1 MIKSKTIGGKTADI
15 LIYLTVIFMTMC
27 CLFPLLNM
35 VAISFSDKAAA
46 SANMV
51 GLVPVDFTTSA
62 YKTLLGESQFWV
74 SFWISIK
81 RVFLGTIIN
90 MILTILLAYPL
101 SKSKREF
108 KGHDVYMYIV
118 IFAMLFSGGM
128 IPIYLTIKSY
138 GLLNSIWALIL
149 PGAVPVFNVILL
161 MNFFKGVPKS
171 LEEAAAID
179 GASKLTILLKIY
191 LPISMP
197 ALATIILFCIVN
209 HWNDFFSGLVYM
221 NKTSMYPLQ
230 TYIQQLSVDMSQ
242 ITDPEQLKRF
252 AQVSNKTLDA
262 AKIVVST
269 IPLLIIYPFLQ
280 KYFVS
285 GIVIGAVKEYKYIVL

>member
-209 HWNDFFSGLVYM
+209 HRNDFFSGLVYM

-285 GIVIGAVKEYKYIVL
+285 GIVIGAVKE

>member
-209 HWNDFFSGLVYM
+209 HWNDFFSGLEYM

-285 GIVIGAVKEYKYIVL
+285 GIVIGAVKE

>member
-27 CLFPLLNM
+27 CLFPLLNL

-285 GIVIGAVKEYKYIVL
+285 GIVIGAVKE

>member
-269 IPLLIIYPFLQ
+269 IPLLIIYPFLLEVLCQ
-280 KYFVS
+280 RNCYRCSKR
-285 GIVIGAVKEYKYIVL
+285 IKYIVL

>member
-230 TYIQQLSVDMSQ
+230 TYIQQLSVDISQ

-285 GIVIGAVKEYKYIVL
+285 GIVIGAVKE

>member
-62 YKTLLGESQFWV
+62 YKTLLGESHFWV

-149 PGAVPVFNVILL
+149 PGAVPVFNVSLL
-161 MNFFKGVPKS
+161 MNFFNGVPKS

-285 GIVIGAVKEYKYIVL
+285 GIVIGAVKE

>member
-62 YKTLLGESQFWV
+62 YKTLLGESQFWI

-262 AKIVVST
+262 AKIMVST

-285 GIVIGAVKEYKYIVL
+285 GIVIGAVKE

>member
-285 GIVIGAVKEYKYIVL
+285 GIGIGAVKE

>member
-161 MNFFKGVPKS
+161 MNFFKWVPKS

-285 GIVIGAVKEYKYIVL
+285 GIVIGAVKE

>member
-230 TYIQQLSVDMSQ
+230 TYIQQLPVDMSQ
-242 ITDPEQLKRF
+242 VTDPEQLKRF

-285 GIVIGAVKEYKYIVL
+285 GIVIGAVKE

>member
-138 GLLNSIWALIL
+138 GLLNSIWVLIL

-285 GIVIGAVKEYKYIVL
+285 GIVIGAVKE

>member
-51 GLVPVDFTTSA
+51 GLVPVDLTTSA

-285 GIVIGAVKEYKYIVL
+285 GIVIGAVKE

>member
-242 ITDPEQLKRF
+242 VTDPEQLKRF

-285 GIVIGAVKEYKYIVL
+285 GIVIGAVKE

>member
-230 TYIQQLSVDMSQ
+230 TYIQQLSVYMSQ

-285 GIVIGAVKEYKYIVL
+285 GIVIGAVKE

>member
-138 GLLNSIWALIL
+138 GLLNSIWALFL

-285 GIVIGAVKEYKYIVL
+285 GIVIGAVKE

>member
-62 YKTLLGESQFWV
+62 YKTLLGESQVWV

-285 GIVIGAVKEYKYIVL
+285 GIVIGAVKE

>member
-285 GIVIGAVKEYKYIVL
+285 GIVIGAEIGRAHV

>member
-179 GASKLTILLKIY
+179 GASKLTFLLKIY

-285 GIVIGAVKEYKYIVL
+285 GIVIGAVKE

>member
-285 GIVIGAVKEYKYIVL
+285 GFVIGAVKE

>member
-209 HWNDFFSGLVYM
+209 HWNDYFSGLIYM
-221 NKTSMYPLQ
+221 SKASMYPLQ
-230 TYIQQLSVDMSQ
+230 TYIQQLTVDLTQ
-242 ITDPEQLKRF
+242 ITDADQLKQLSALNNRSF
-252 AQVSNKTLDA
+252 NA

-280 KYFVS
+280 KYFVT
-285 GIVIGAVKEYKYIVL
+285 GMVIGAVKE

>member
-51 GLVPVDFTTSA
+51 GLVPVDFKTSA

-285 GIVIGAVKEYKYIVL
+285 GIVIGAVKE

>member
-62 YKTLLGESQFWV
+62 YKTLLGESQFWI

-230 TYIQQLSVDMSQ
+230 TYIQQLSVDMPQ

-285 GIVIGAVKEYKYIVL
+285 GIVIGAVKE

>member
-118 IFAMLFSGGM
+118 IFAMLFSVGM

-285 GIVIGAVKEYKYIVL
+285 GIVIGAVKE

>member
-209 HWNDFFSGLVYM
+209 HWNDFFSGLVYL

-285 GIVIGAVKEYKYIVL
+285 GIVIGAVKE

>member
-252 AQVSNKTLDA
+252 ARVSNKTLDA

-285 GIVIGAVKEYKYIVL
+285 GIVIGAVKE

>member
-27 CLFPLLNM
+27 CLFPILNM
-35 VAISFSDKAAA
+35 VAIYFSDKAAA

-285 GIVIGAVKEYKYIVL
+285 GIVIGAVKE